1 MREGTRRGGVREDGK
16 VTSKLG
22 RRSLPVMRAPRG
34 PSNLRTRAQGKL
46 TDGQD
51 AEKGGARYEQSGSR
65 EQAAKNMSAAVHER
79 TCVVARREAGRPKD
93 QSRQRRLVRVTLTFA
108 CFGNFSQCGEE
119 FLCRKKGN
127 GKGQRKRQRKRQ
139 RKLSCTD
146 NAHFAPLRFL
156 LLEFDRHD
164 RERIYDNSHM
174 IMTL

>member
-65 EQAAKNMSAAVHER
+65 EQASKNMSAAVHKR
-79 TCVVARREAGRPKD
+79 TCVVARSSREAGRPKD
-93 QSRQRRLVRVTLTFA
+93 QSRQRCDFPRFPEINGDFPRFPEIAT
-108 CFGNFSQCGEE
+108 
-119 FLCRKKGN
+119 RKSATEK
-127 GKGQRKRQRKRQ
+127 
-139 RKLSCTD
+139 S
-146 NAHFAPLRFL
+146 L
-156 LLEFDRHD
+156 L
-164 RERIYDNSHM
+164 YG
-174 IMTL
+174 

>member
-1 MREGTRRGGVREDGK
+1 M
-16 VTSKLG
+16 
-22 RRSLPVMRAPRG
+22 
-34 PSNLRTRAQGKL
+34 

-93 QSRQRRLVRVTLTFA
+93 QSRQRRLVRETLTFA
-108 CFGNFSQCGEE
+108 CFGNFSQMW
-119 FLCRKKGN
+119 R
-127 GKGQRKRQRKRQ
+127 RI
-139 RKLSCTD
+139 S
-146 NAHFAPLRFL
+146 RFL

-174 IMTL
+174 IMTLYEGTRMGLV